1 MNGANIYHSKFGN
14 LETIKLRHILF
25 PRSSYPVSFNSSD
38 IHRPVST
45 QDFEFITKLN
55 SRQIMNLLKSRSSPV
70 WAYSRCYNDQW
81 ADRTSWEFIVAPGK
95 FGFRPSHSM
104 ESYS

>member
-1 MNGANIYHSKFGN
+1 MEQTVFLSLSRCSEGSLQHHFTNGAKIYHSKFGT

-25 PRSSYPVSFNSSD
+25 PRSSWPVRFNSND

-55 SRQIMNLLKSRSSPV
+55 SQIMNLLKSRLSPV
-70 WAYSRCYNDQW
+70 WAYARCCND
-81 ADRTSWEFIVAPGK
+81 
-95 FGFRPSHSM
+95 
-104 ESYS
+104 